1 MKVYTKTGDKGT
13 TALIGGKRVSKY
25 HYKLEAYGTVD
36 ELMSCVGLLHDQLE
50 NESEKEFFVHILDRL
65 MVCSAILA
73 TDFDNKKIKPLEI
86 ANSDIEKLENAI
98 DEMDKNLAPM
108 THFIFPCG
116 HTSIS
121 TCHLARTVCR
131 RCERLSIRVNVE
143 EGNCQQVIKYLNR
156 LSDYLFTFA
165 RKLGKDL
172 KVKEIKWIP

>member
-13 TALIGGKRVSKY
+13 TALIGGKRVSKC

-50 NESEKEFFVHILDRL
+50 NEKEFFIHILDRL

-73 TDFDNKKIKPLEI
+73 TDFENEKIKPLEI
-86 ANSDIEKLENAI
+86 TNVDIEKLENAI
-98 DEMDKNLAPM
+98 DEIDKNLTPM
-108 THFIFPCG
+108 THFVLPCG
-116 HTSIS
+116 HTSVS

-131 RCERLSIRVNVE
+131 RCERLSIRVNQE
-143 EGNCQQVIKYLNR
+143 EGNCEQVVKYLNR

-165 RKLGKDL
+165 RKLSKDL
-172 KVKEIKWIP
+172 NVKEIKWIP